1 MFSLKNDT
9 IPHTPD
15 NFETIRQN
23 NNQFLSP
30 GSIIKNHSR
39 LWRVDEVSDDVL
51 TATSI
56 DGGNT
61 IHRRFLIPLE
71 DIKPGN
77 LEAPNPEIIG
87 NISAQDLM
95 LRAFKLS
102 MLHGTA
108 PLMSLQRS
116 RVIPTQYQLV
126 PVVMSLEMP
135 KVRMLIADDVGLG
148 KTIEAGLII
157 TELLGR
163 QQATRLL
170 VICPANLREQWQE
183 ALEHFF
189 HIDAKIISTRH
200 RREMERLLPPGT
212 NPWEYY
218 PFLITSL
225 DYAKM
230 PQIKVQILELNWDIV
245 LIDEAHNVAKP
256 HQASAEQKIKMD
268 RWELAEA
275 ISKIAKHLLLLT
287 ATPHNGYTD
296 TYASLIRMLNVDAVS
311 GLPHEP
317 IINRDIAK
325 SYICQRRRKDVE
337 DWFKKSSTEKSPFP
351 ERDQNEIY
359 RPLSDAQRISI
370 EKVDELG
377 NYILNVAEKE
387 SAYRRRLARWV
398 VMHFH
403 KRSLS
408 SPRAL
413 VLSLENRLRKYEEKK
428 KIYEEGEE
436 DSAGITEDD
445 ARANVLDHDTGEKT
459 TDEET
464 GSRSER
470 ITFGDKAAQEREVA
484 LLKEVLEY
492 ARKVT
497 PAKDN
502 KLQDLLE
509 NQLRERLK
517 TYPRVIIFTRYK
529 DTLDYLE
536 GNIKNSSRYRD
547 IPIITIDGSLNE
559 LQRKEKFKDF
569 ESSKT
574 AILIATDCI
583 SEGINLQAACNQLI
597 HYELPWNPN
606 RLEQR
611 NGRIDR
617 YGQKE
622 SKVYIR
628 TLVMKD
634 TLEAAILKIL
644 VQKAD
649 QIRKDYGFS
658 PPFFGDDVSVLDLIR
673 EKGLQVN
680 VGQRTLDDFYQAVE
694 VKKGSA
700 NPFSDE
706 SIQKIKSESFY
717 GKTEID
723 LVEVQQKLK
732 ETERAIGSS
741 EQIEHFVRSS
751 LNKLNCTLIEKSSEI
766 FNIEIT
772 DNRLKTRFG
781 NKIENAT
788 FNPKCAFVDPSLEV
802 IDLGHSLVRQLTE
815 LVKQSTF
822 VDSSSYGRTAT
833 MKTDAVKQTTALYN
847 VIARY
852 VVQTR
857 PVSIIEEIIPIAVVL
872 YGENVF
878 SRDEKDKLISAKPI
892 SDNRTAREKIEDL
905 KEALGRCDLT
915 DIILRKLKERLIEI
929 SRERK
934 TIKERLE
941 KNGTQ
946 DWLSGLDNLT
956 LGSNDL
962 LSVTL
967 YYPAQVG

>member
-1 MFSLKNDT
+1 MEGT
-9 IPHTPD
+9 IIP
-15 NFETIRQN
+15 E
-23 NNQFLSP
+23 NQDQQKTQVYSP
-30 GSIIKNHSR
+30 GSIIKNRSR
-39 LWRVDEVSDDVL
+39 LWRVDEVVDDIL

-56 DGGNT
+56 DGGT
-61 IHRRFLIPLE
+61 IARHRFLIPFEEIQPGKLE
-71 DIKPGN
+71 G
-77 LEAPNPEIIG
+77 PNPETIG
-87 NISAQDLM
+87 NISTQDLM

-135 KVRMLIADDVGLG
+135 KVRMLLADDVGLG

-183 ALEHFF
+183 ALEYFF
-189 HIDAKIISTRH
+189 HVDAKLISTRH
-200 RREMERLLPPGT
+200 RREMERTLPPGT

-218 PFLITSL
+218 PFLITSV

-230 PQIKVQILELNWDIV
+230 PEIKAQILEQNWDIV

-256 HQASAEQKIKMD
+256 HQATAEQKVKMD

-275 ISKIAKHLLLLT
+275 ISKKAKHLLLLT

-296 TYASLIRMLNVDAVS
+296 TYASLIRMLDVGAVS
-311 GLPHEP
+311 GQLHEP

-337 DWFKKSSTEKSPFP
+337 EWFKKSSTEKSPFP

-359 RPLSDAQRISI
+359 RPLSEAQRISI

-377 NYILNVAEKE
+377 NYILNIAEKE
-387 SAYRRRLARWV
+387 SAYRKRLARWV

-413 VLSLENRLRKYEEKK
+413 VLSLENRLGKYEGKK
-428 KIYEEGEE
+428 KILEEAEE
-436 DSAGITEDD
+436 DDAGITEDD
-445 ARANVLDHDTGEKT
+445 AKANVFDHDPGEKI
-459 TDEET
+459 TDEEA

-470 ITFGDKAAQEREVA
+470 ITFGEKEAQEKEVE

-517 TYPRVIIFTRYK
+517 IYPRVLIFTRYK

-536 GNIKNSSRYRD
+536 GNIKNSSRYKE
-547 IPIITIDGSLNE
+547 IHIITIDGSLNE
-559 LQRKEKFKDF
+559 SQRKEKFRDF
-569 ESSKT
+569 ELSKT
-574 AILIATDCI
+574 AIMIATDCI
-583 SEGINLQAACNQLI
+583 SEGINLQTACNQLI

-622 SKVYIR
+622 PKVYIR

-634 TLEAAILKIL
+634 TLEAAILKVL

-680 VGQRTLDDFYQAVE
+680 VGQRTLDDFYQAVQ
-694 VKKGSA
+694 VKKEIT

-706 SIQKIKSESFY
+706 SIEKIKSESFY

-732 ETERAIGSS
+732 ETDKTVGSS
-741 EQIEHFVRSS
+741 EQIKQFVRSA
-751 LNKLNCTLIEKSSEI
+751 LNKFNCPLTEISSEI
-766 FNIEIT
+766 FRIEIA
-772 DNRLKTRFG
+772 DDRLKGRFG
-781 NKIENAT
+781 NKIEKAT
-788 FNPKCAFVDPSLEV
+788 FNPERALVDPSLEV
-802 IDLGHSLVRQLTE
+802 IDLGHPIVRQLIE
-815 LVKQSTF
+815 LVKQSAF
-822 VDSSSYGRTAT
+822 VDYSSYGRTAT
-833 MKTDAVKQTTALYN
+833 MKTDAVKRTTALYN
-847 VIARY
+847 IMGRY
-852 VVQTR
+852 VVQTK
-857 PVSIIEEIIPIAVVL
+857 PVSIIEEIIPISIEL
-872 YGENVF
+872 YGKETLP
-878 SRDEKDKLISAKPI
+878 REDTEKLISSKPI
-892 SDNRTAREKIEDL
+892 PDSRSTGEKVEDL
-905 KEALGRCDLT
+905 KEALRRTDLS
-915 DIILRKLKERLIEI
+915 DIILQELQKRLIEI
-929 SRERK
+929 SKERK
-934 TIKERLE
+934 IMKARLE
-941 KNGTQ
+941 KNGAQ
-946 DWLSGLDNLT
+946 DWLSGIDNLT
-956 LGSNDL
+956 IGSDDL

-967 YYPAQVG
+967 YYPALGA

>member
-1 MFSLKNDT
+1 MEGT
-9 IPHTPD
+9 IIPE
-15 NFETIRQN
+15 NQQN
-23 NNQFLSP
+23 TQVYSP
-30 GSIIKNHSR
+30 GSIIRNRSR
-39 LWRVDEVSDDVL
+39 LWRVDEVVDDIL

-56 DGGNT
+56 DGGT
-61 IHRRFLIPLE
+61 IARHRFLIPFEEIQPGKLE
-71 DIKPGN
+71 G
-77 LEAPNPEIIG
+77 PNPETIG
-87 NISAQDLM
+87 NMATQDLM

-135 KVRMLIADDVGLG
+135 KVRMLLADDVGLG

-183 ALEHFF
+183 ALEYFF
-189 HIDAKIISTRH
+189 HVDTKLISTRH
-200 RREMERLLPPGT
+200 RREMERTLPPGT

-218 PFLITSL
+218 PFLITSI

-230 PQIKVQILELNWDIV
+230 PEIKAQILEQNWDIV

-256 HQASAEQKIKMD
+256 HQATADQKVKMD

-275 ISKIAKHLLLLT
+275 ISKKARHLLLLT

-296 TYASLIRMLNVDAVS
+296 TYASLIRMLDVGAVS
-311 GLPHEP
+311 GQLHEP
-317 IINRDIAK
+317 KINRDIAK

-337 DWFKKSSTEKSPFP
+337 EWFKKSSTEKSPFP

-359 RPLSDAQRISI
+359 RSLSDAQRTSI

-387 SAYRRRLARWV
+387 SAYRKRLARWV

-413 VLSLENRLRKYEEKK
+413 VLSLQNRLGKYEGKK
-428 KIYEEGEE
+428 KISEETEE
-436 DSAGITEDD
+436 DDAGITEED
-445 ARANVLDHDTGEKT
+445 AKANVFDHDPGEKI
-459 TDEET
+459 TDEEA

-470 ITFGDKAAQEREVA
+470 ITFGERETQEREVA
-484 LLKEVLEY
+484 LLKDVLEY

-502 KLQDLLE
+502 KLQDLLD
-509 NQLRERLK
+509 NMLLERLK
-517 TYPRVIIFTRYK
+517 MYPRVIIFTRYK

-536 GNIKNSSRYRD
+536 GNIKISSRYKD

-559 LQRKEKFKDF
+559 SQRKEKFRNF
-569 ESSKT
+569 EMSKT
-574 AILIATDCI
+574 AIMIATDCI
-583 SEGINLQAACNQLI
+583 SEGINLQTACNQLI

-634 TLEAAILKIL
+634 TLEAAILKVL

-680 VGQRTLDDFYQAVE
+680 VGQRTFDDFIEAVQ
-694 VKKGSA
+694 VKKEVA

-706 SIQKIKSESFY
+706 SIEKIKSESFY
-717 GKTEID
+717 GRTEID
-723 LVEVQQKLK
+723 LVEVQKKLK
-732 ETERAIGSS
+732 ETDETIGSS
-741 EQIEHFVRSS
+741 DQIKHFVRSA
-751 LNKLNCTLIEKSSEI
+751 LNKFNCPLNEISPEVFRIEIADDRLKGRFGTKIEK
-766 FNIEIT
+766 
-772 DNRLKTRFG
+772 
-781 NKIENAT
+781 AT
-788 FNPKCAFVDPSLEV
+788 FNPERALADPSIEV
-802 IDLGHSLVRQLTE
+802 IDLGHPLVRQLIE
-815 LVKQSTF
+815 LVKQSAF
-822 VDSSSYGRTAT
+822 ADSSSYGRTAT
-833 MKTDAVKQTTALYN
+833 MKIETIKRTTALYN
-847 VIARY
+847 VMARY
-852 VVQTR
+852 VVQTK
-857 PVSIIEEIIPIAVVL
+857 PVSIIEKIVPIAVEL
-872 YGENVF
+872 YGKDAL
-878 SRDEKDKLISAKPI
+878 SRVDTEKLTSAKPI
-892 SDNRTAREKIEDL
+892 PDNRSTGEKVEDL
-905 KEALGRCDLT
+905 KEALNRVDLSE
-915 DIILRKLKERLIEI
+915 IISQELNKHLNEI
-929 SRERK
+929 SNERK
-934 TIKERLE
+934 TMKSRLE

-946 DWLSGLDNLT
+946 DWLSGIDNLAP
-956 LGSNDL
+956 GSFDL

-967 YYPAQVG
+967 YYPSLGA